1 VWHLTISPFTAI
13 MHVEAKMVTISLKVS
28 DQLAQ
33 RLTSLQDHLPEIIE
47 LGLRHWQR
55 QEVGQSTLTPRQRVE
70 RLWAATGLIVPL
82 DPTTVCRYPVSR
94 TRQPAVHA
102 GGKPASQIIIEQRR
116 TRDCYCD

>member
-1 VWHLTISPFTAI
+1 
-13 MHVEAKMVTISLKVS
+13 MHVEAEMVTISLKVS

-33 RLTSLQDHLPEIIE
+33 RLTSLRDHLPEIIE

-70 RLWAATGLIVPL
+70 GLWATTGLIVPL
-82 DPTTVCRYPVSR
+82 DPAIACRYPLSR

-102 GGKPASQIIIEQRR
+102 GGKPASQIVIEQRH
-116 TRDCYCD
+116 TRDCCYD

>member
-1 VWHLTISPFTAI
+1 
-13 MHVEAKMVTISLKVS
+13 MQVEAEMVTISLKVS

-47 LGLRHWQR
+47 LGLRHWQK
-55 QEVGQSTLTPRQRVE
+55 QGVGQSTLTPRQRVE

-82 DPTTVCRYPVSR
+82 DPTIACRYLLSR

-102 GGKPASQIIIEQRR
+102 GGKPASQIIIEQRQA
-116 TRDCYCD
+116 RDCYYD